1 MAKREAPCYA
11 ACIMFDPTLTEEQ
24 EQLVQTAR
32 RFAAE
37 RLIPN
42 ATEWDRKEEFPT
54 AVFEEA
60 WQLGL
65 MNVELPEA
73 YGGIGLH
80 TLDGCLISEELAYGC
95 AAIATSIM
103 CNHLGALP
111 LMIAG
116 NETQKQE
123 WLARLGTKCCFVS
136 YACSEPDAGS
146 DVAGMKTRI
155 VRDGDGWRLTGQKR
169 WITNAGHASFFTG
182 FATMDPAQRHR
193 GITAFVVPADA
204 PGVSTGRK
212 EDKLGQRASDTR
224 DVLFDDVR
232 LSDDEILGKPGQ
244 GFAIAMET
252 FDRSRPMI
260 AALAAG
266 IIRRCADESRNYAL
280 ERKTFGQPIA
290 EHQAIQFLIAE
301 MVMAYEA
308 VRLLWQK
315 AAWEVDHDV
324 KRTSTSAIAK
334 AWGADL
340 AMKSATDAVQVFGG
354 YGYTKEYPV
363 EKLMRDAKLL
373 QIYEGTSQVQRMV
386 IARNF
391 LFRA

>member
-1 MAKREAPCYA
+1 
-11 ACIMFDPTLTEEQ
+11 MFDPTLTEEQ
-24 EQLVQTAR
+24 EQLVHMAR

-60 WQLGL
+60 WRLGL
-65 MNVELPEA
+65 MNVEVPEA

-80 TLDGCLISEELAYGC
+80 TFDGCLVTEELAYGC

-116 NETQKQE
+116 SEAQKQE
-123 WLARLGTKCCFVS
+123 WLARLSTKCCFVS

-232 LSDDEILGKPGQ
+232 LSDDQILGKPGQ

-266 IIRRCADESRNYAL
+266 IIRRCAEESKNYAL

-290 EHQAIQFLIAE
+290 EHQAIQFMIAE
-301 MVMAYEA
+301 MVMAYEV

-315 AAWEVDHDV
+315 AAWEVDHGV

-340 AMKSATDAVQVFGG
+340 AMKSATDAVQVLGG

-373 QIYEGTSQVQRMV
+373 QIYEGTSQIQRMV

-391 LFRA
+391 LFRS

>member
-1 MAKREAPCYA
+1 
-11 ACIMFDPTLTEEQ
+11 MFDPTLTEEQ

-32 RFAAE
+32 RFAAD

-42 ATEWDRKEEFPT
+42 ATEWDRKEEFPIK
-54 AVFEEA
+54 VLEEA
-60 WQLGL
+60 WELGL

-73 YGGIGLH
+73 YGGVGLH
-80 TLDGCLISEELAYGC
+80 TFDGCLTSEELAYGD
-95 AAIATSIM
+95 AAVATSIM
-103 CNHLGALP
+103 CNHLGVLP
-111 LMIAG
+111 LIIAG
-116 NETQKQE
+116 NEAQKQE
-123 WLARLGTKCCFVS
+123 WLTRLAKECCFVS

-146 DVAGMKTRI
+146 DVAAMKTRI
-155 VRDGDGWRLTGQKR
+155 VREGDGWLLNGQKR
-169 WITNAGHASFFTG
+169 WITNAGYASFFTG
-182 FATMDPAQRHR
+182 FGTMDPAQRHKA
-193 GITAFVVPADA
+193 ITAFVVPADA
-204 PGVSTGRK
+204 PGVSIGRK
-212 EDKLGQRASDTR
+212 EEKLGQRASDTR
-224 DVLFDDVR
+224 DVLFEDVR
-232 LSDDEILGKPGQ
+232 LTNDHILGRPGE
-244 GFAIAMET
+244 GFSIAMET

-260 AALAAG
+260 AACAAG
-266 IIRRCADESRNYAL
+266 TIRRCADESKAYAL

-290 EHQAIQFLIAE
+290 QHQAIQFLIAE

-315 AAWEVDHDV
+315 AAWEVDNEV

-340 AMKSATDAVQVFGG
+340 AMKAATDAVQVFGG
-354 YGYTKEYPV
+354 YGYTKEYAV

-391 LFRA
+391 LFRS

>member
-1 MAKREAPCYA
+1 
-11 ACIMFDPTLTEEQ
+11 MFDPTLTPEQ
-24 EQLVQTAR
+24 DLLVDTAR
-32 RFAAE
+32 RFAAAQ
-37 RLIPN
+37 LIPN
-42 ATEWDRKEEFPT
+42 ATRWDTEEEFPLP
-54 AVFEEA
+54 VFTSA
-60 WQLGL
+60 WELGL

-73 YGGIGLH
+73 YGGVGLH
-80 TLDGCLISEELAYGC
+80 TVDGCLVSEELAYGC

-111 LMIAG
+111 LLIAG
-116 NETQKQE
+116 TDAQKQE
-123 WLARLGTKCCFVS
+123 WLGRLGKALTFVS

-146 DVAGMKTRI
+146 DVAGMKTKI

-182 FATMDPAQRHR
+182 FATMDPTQRHK
-193 GITAFVVPADA
+193 GITAFVVAADQ

-212 EDKLGQRASDTR
+212 EEKLGQRASDTR
-224 DVLFDDVR
+224 DVIFEDVKIPN
-232 LSDDEILGKPGQ
+232 DQILGRPGD
-244 GFAIAMET
+244 GFTIAMET

-266 IIRRCADESRNYAL
+266 IIRRCADESKAYAL

-290 EHQAIQFLIAE
+290 QHQAVQFMIAE
-301 MVMAYEA
+301 MVMAHET

-315 AAWEVDHDV
+315 AAWEVDHGV
-324 KRTSTSAIAK
+324 KRTATSAIAK

-340 AMKSATDAVQVFGG
+340 AMKSAVDAVQVFGG

-373 QIYEGTSQVQRMV
+373 QIYEGTSQIQRIV
-386 IARNF
+386 IARNV
-391 LFRA
+391 LGGK

>member
-1 MAKREAPCYA
+1 
-11 ACIMFDPTLTEEQ
+11 MFDPRLTEEQ

-32 RFAAE
+32 RFSAE

-54 AVFEEA
+54 KVFEEA

-65 MNVELPEA
+65 MNVELPEQ

-80 TLDGCLISEELAYGC
+80 TFDGCLTSEELSYGC

-103 CNHLGALP
+103 CNHLGSLP
-111 LMIAG
+111 LFIAG
-116 NETQKQE
+116 SEAQKE
-123 WLARLGTKCCFVS
+123 FWLSQLGEKCRFVS

-155 VRDGDGWRLTGQKR
+155 VPDGDGWRLTGQKR

-182 FATMDPAQRHR
+182 FATADPAQRHR
-193 GITAFVVPADA
+193 GITAFVVSADTE
-204 PGVSTGRK
+204 GVSIGRK

-224 DVLFDDVR
+224 DVIFDDVY
-232 LSDDEILGKPGQ
+232 LTKDHILGQPGQ

-266 IIRRCADESRNYAL
+266 IIRRCAEESRSYAL

-290 EHQAIQFLIAE
+290 QHQAVQFMIAE
-301 MVMAYEA
+301 MVMSYEA
-308 VRLLWQK
+308 VRLMWQK
-315 AAWEVDHDV
+315 AAWEVDNGV

-340 AMKSATDAVQVFGG
+340 AMKCAVDAVQVFGG

-391 LFRA
+391 LFRS

>member
-1 MAKREAPCYA
+1 
-11 ACIMFDPTLTEEQ
+11 MFDPTLTAEQ
-24 EQLVQTAR
+24 DLLVETAR

-37 RLIPN
+37 QLIPN
-42 ATEWDRKEEFPT
+42 ATHWDTKEEFPLP
-54 AVFEEA
+54 VFKSA
-60 WQLGL
+60 WELGL

-73 YGGIGLH
+73 YGGVGLH
-80 TLDGCLISEELAYGC
+80 TFDGCLVSEELAYGC

-111 LMIAG
+111 LLIAG
-116 NETQKQE
+116 TDAQKQE
-123 WLARLGTKCCFVS
+123 WLGRLGKDLCFVS

-155 VRDGDGWRLTGQKR
+155 VRDGDGWRITGQKR
-169 WITNAGHASFFTG
+169 WITNAGHAKFFTG
-182 FATMDPAQRHR
+182 FGTMDPAQRHK
-193 GITAFVVPADA
+193 GITAFVVAADQ

-212 EDKLGQRASDTR
+212 EEKLGQRASDTR
-224 DVLFDDVR
+224 DVIFEDVKIGN
-232 LSDDEILGKPGQ
+232 DQILGRPGD
-244 GFAIAMET
+244 GFTIAMET

-266 IIRRCADESRNYAL
+266 IIRRCADESKAYAL

-290 EHQAIQFLIAE
+290 QHQAVQFMIAE
-301 MVMAYEA
+301 MVMAHET

-315 AAWEVDHDV
+315 AAWEVDHGV
-324 KRTSTSAIAK
+324 KRTATSAIAK

-391 LFRA
+391 LFRS

>member
-1 MAKREAPCYA
+1 
-11 ACIMFDPTLTEEQ
+11 MFNPTLSEDQ
-24 EQLVQTAR
+24 EQLVQTAQ
-32 RFAAE
+32 RFAQD

-42 ATEWDRKEEFPT
+42 ATQWDIDEHFPSD
-54 AVFEEA
+54 VFEEA
-60 WQLGL
+60 WKLGL

-73 YGGIGLH
+73 FGGVGLH
-80 TLDGCLISEELAYGC
+80 TFEGCLVSEELAYGC

-103 CNHLGALP
+103 CNHLGSLP
-111 LMIAG
+111 LLIAG
-116 NETQKQE
+116 TGEQKQK
-123 WLARLGTKCCFVS
+123 WLSRLGEKCRFVS

-169 WITNAGHASFFTG
+169 WITNAGHADFFTG
-182 FATMDPAQRHR
+182 FATMDPSQRHK
-193 GITAFVVPADA
+193 GITAFVVSADA

-224 DVLFDDVR
+224 DVLFEDVH
-232 LSDDEILGKPGQ
+232 LTNDHILGQPGQ
-244 GFAIAMET
+244 GFSIAMET

-266 IIRRCADESRNYAL
+266 LIRRCAEESRTYAL

-290 EHQAIQFLIAE
+290 NHQGVQFMIAE
-301 MVMAYEA
+301 MVMAYEM
-308 VRLLWQK
+308 VRLLWMK
-315 AAWEVDHDV
+315 AAWEVDNGV
-324 KRTSTSAIAK
+324 KRSSTSAIAK
-334 AWGADL
+334 AWGGDL
-340 AMKSATDAVQVFGG
+340 AMKSAVDAVQVFGG

>member
-1 MAKREAPCYA
+1 
-11 ACIMFDPTLTEEQ
+11 MFDPSLTDEQ
-24 EQLVQTAR
+24 EQLVETAR
-32 RFAAE
+32 KFVAQKI
-37 RLIPN
+37 IPN
-42 ATEWDRKEEFPT
+42 ATEWDRREEFPLP
-54 AVFEEA
+54 VFKEA
-60 WQLGL
+60 WELGL

-73 YGGIGLH
+73 YGGVGLH
-80 TLDGCLISEELAYGC
+80 TFDGCLVSEELAYGC
-95 AAIATSIM
+95 SAIGTSIM
-103 CNHLGALP
+103 CNHLGSLP
-111 LMIAG
+111 LFIAG
-116 NETQKQE
+116 TDAQKDQ
-123 WLARLGTKCCFVS
+123 WLPRLSQDLTFVS
-136 YACSEPDAGS
+136 YACSEPEAGS

-155 VRDGDGWRLTGQKR
+155 TRDGDGWRLTGQKR

-182 FATMDPAQRHR
+182 FATMDPTQRHK
-193 GITAFVVPADA
+193 GITAFVVAADQ

-224 DVLFDDVR
+224 DVIFEDVR
-232 LSDDEILGKPGQ
+232 LTNDQILGRPGD

-280 ERKTFGQPIA
+280 ERKAFGAPIA
-290 EHQAIQFLIAE
+290 QHQAVQFMIAE

-308 VRLLWQK
+308 TRLLWSK
-315 AAWEVDHDV
+315 AAWEVDHGI

-391 LFRA
+391 LMRSS

>member
-1 MAKREAPCYA
+1 
-11 ACIMFDPTLTEEQ
+11 MFDPTLSPEQ
-24 EQLVQTAR
+24 EQLVETAR

-37 RLIPN
+37 RIIPH
-42 ATEWDRKEEFPT
+42 AIEWDQKEEFPIP
-54 AVFEEA
+54 VFKQA
-60 WQLGL
+60 WELGL
-65 MNVELPEA
+65 MNLELPEA
-73 YGGIGLH
+73 YGGLGLH
-80 TLDGCLISEELAYGC
+80 TIDGSLVTEELAYGC
-95 AAIATSIM
+95 SGISTSVM

-111 LMIAG
+111 LLIAG
-116 NETQKQE
+116 TDEQKERWLGQ
-123 WLARLGTKCCFVS
+123 LARELCFVS
-136 YACSEPDAGS
+136 YACSEPEAGS

-155 VRDGDGWRLTGQKR
+155 IRDGAGWRLTGQKR
-169 WITNAGHASFFTG
+169 WITNAGHAKFFTG
-182 FATMDPAQRHR
+182 FATMDPAQRHK
-193 GITAFVVPADA
+193 GITAFVVGADQ

-224 DVLFDDVR
+224 DVIFEDVR
-232 LSDDEILGKPGQ
+232 LADDQILGRPGD

-260 AALAAG
+260 AAIAAG
-266 IIRRCADESRNYAL
+266 IIRRCAEESRTYAL

-290 EHQAIQFLIAE
+290 QHQAVQFMIAE
-301 MVMAYEA
+301 MVMSYEA
-308 VRLLWQK
+308 VRLLWLK

-334 AWGADL
+334 AWAADL
-340 AMKSATDAVQVFGG
+340 AMKCATDAVQVFGG

-373 QIYEGTSQVQRMV
+373 QIYEGTSQVQRIV

-391 LFRA
+391 LFRT

>member
-1 MAKREAPCYA
+1 
-11 ACIMFDPTLTEEQ
+11 MFDPTLTPEQ
-24 EQLVQTAR
+24 DQLVETAR

-37 RLIPN
+37 KIIPH
-42 ATEWDRKEEFPT
+42 ATDWDTRSEFPT
-54 AVFEEA
+54 AVFKEA
-60 WQLGL
+60 WELGL
-65 MNVELPEA
+65 MNVELPET
-73 YGGIGLH
+73 YGGVGLH
-80 TLDGCLISEELAYGC
+80 TFDGCLISEELAYGC
-95 AAIATSIM
+95 SAIATSIM

-116 NETQKQE
+116 TDEQKQQ
-123 WLARLGTKCCFVS
+123 WLGRLGKEFSFVS

-146 DVAGMKTRI
+146 DVAGMKTKL

-182 FATMDPAQRHR
+182 FATMDPATRHK
-193 GITAFVVPADA
+193 GITAFVVPADQA
-204 PGVSTGRK
+204 GVSTGRK

-224 DVLFDDVR
+224 DVIFEDVH
-232 LSDDEILGKPGQ
+232 LTNDQIIGKPGD
-244 GFAIAMET
+244 GFTIAMET

-260 AALAAG
+260 AAIAAG
-266 IIRRCADESRNYAL
+266 IIRRCADESRDYAL

-290 EHQAIQFLIAE
+290 QHQGVQFLIAE

-308 VRLLWQK
+308 VRILWQK

-324 KRTSTSAIAK
+324 RRTSTSAIAK
-334 AWGADL
+334 AWGGDL

-373 QIYEGTSQVQRMV
+373 QIYEGTSQVQRIV
-386 IARNF
+386 ISRNF
-391 LFRA
+391 LFRT

>member
-1 MAKREAPCYA
+1 
-11 ACIMFDPTLTEEQ
+11 MFDPTLTHEHDGP
-24 EQLVQTAR
+24 VAIAR
-32 RFAAE
+32 RFAAD
-37 RLIPN
+37 RIVPH
-42 ATEWDRKEEFPT
+42 AIEWDSREEFPLP
-54 AVFEEA
+54 VFKEA
-60 WQLGL
+60 WELGL

-73 YGGIGLH
+73 YGGLGLH
-80 TLDGCLISEELAYGC
+80 TTDGCLISEELSYGC
-95 AAIATSIM
+95 AAVATSVM

-116 NETQKQE
+116 SEAQKQH
-123 WLARLGTKCCFVS
+123 WLGRLANEFCFVS

-146 DVAGMKTRI
+146 DVAGMKSRI
-155 VRDGDGWRLTGQKR
+155 VRDGDHWRLTGQKR

-182 FATMDPAQRHR
+182 FATMDPGQRHK
-193 GITAFVVPADA
+193 GITAFVVPADQ

-224 DVLFDDVR
+224 DVIFDDVR
-232 LSDDEILGKPGQ
+232 LTDDQILGKPGE

-266 IIRRCADESRNYAL
+266 IIRRCAEESRSYAL
-280 ERKTFGQPIA
+280 ERKAFGQPIA
-290 EHQAIQFLIAE
+290 QHQAVQFMIAE
-301 MVMAYEA
+301 MVMAYET

-315 AAWEVDHDV
+315 AAWEVDHDI

-334 AWGADL
+334 AWGGDL

-391 LFRA
+391 LFRS

>member
-1 MAKREAPCYA
+1 
-11 ACIMFDPTLTEEQ
+11 MFDPTLTEEQ

-32 RFAAE
+32 RFAAD

-54 AVFEEA
+54 KVLEEA
-60 WQLGL
+60 WELGL

-73 YGGIGLH
+73 YGGVGLH
-80 TLDGCLISEELAYGC
+80 TFDGCLTSEELAYGD
-95 AAIATSIM
+95 AAVATSIM

-111 LMIAG
+111 LVIAG
-116 NETQKQE
+116 SEAQKQE
-123 WLARLGTKCCFVS
+123 WLGRLAKECCFVS

-146 DVAGMKTRI
+146 DVVAMKTRI

-169 WITNAGHASFFTG
+169 WITNAGYASFFTG
-182 FATMDPAQRHR
+182 FATMDPAQRHK

-204 PGVSTGRK
+204 PGVSIGRK
-212 EDKLGQRASDTR
+212 EEKLGQRASDTR

-232 LSDDEILGKPGQ
+232 LSNDHILGRPGE
-244 GFAIAMET
+244 GFSIAMES

-260 AALAAG
+260 AACAAG
-266 IIRRCADESRNYAL
+266 IIRRCADESKTYAL

-290 EHQAIQFLIAE
+290 QHQAIQFMIAE

-315 AAWEVDHDV
+315 AAWEVDNEV

-340 AMKSATDAVQVFGG
+340 AMKSATDAVQVLGG

-391 LFRA
+391 LFRS

>member
-1 MAKREAPCYA
+1 MV
-11 ACIMFDPTLTEEQ
+11 MFNPTLTEEQ
-24 EQLVQTAR
+24 NQLVETAR

-42 ATEWDRKEEFPT
+42 ATEWDTKEEFPT
-54 AVFEEA
+54 AVFEES
-60 WQLGL
+60 WNLGL

-73 YGGIGLH
+73 YGGVGLH
-80 TLDGCLISEELAYGC
+80 TFDGCLVSEELAYGC

-116 NETQKQE
+116 TDAQKEE
-123 WLARLGTKCCFVS
+123 WLGRLGREFCFVS

-155 VRDGDGWRLTGQKR
+155 VRDGDAWRVTGQKR

-182 FATMDPAQRHR
+182 FATQDPSQRHK
-193 GITAFVVPADA
+193 GITAFVVPADT
-204 PGVSTGRK
+204 PGVSIGRK

-224 DVLFDDVR
+224 DVIFDDVR
-232 LSDDEILGKPGQ
+232 ISDEHIIGKPGQ
-244 GFAIAMET
+244 GFGIAMET

-266 IIRRCADESRNYAL
+266 IIRRCADESKAYAL
-280 ERKTFGQPIA
+280 ERKTFGQPIG
-290 EHQAIQFLIAE
+290 EHQAVQFLIAE

-308 VRLLWQK
+308 VRLMWQK
-315 AAWEVDHDV
+315 AAWEVDNEV

-334 AWGADL
+334 AWGGDL
-340 AMKSATDAVQVFGG
+340 AMKAATDAVQVFGG

-373 QIYEGTSQVQRMV
+373 QIYEGTSQV
-386 IARNF
+386 
-391 LFRA
+391 

>member
-1 MAKREAPCYA
+1 
-11 ACIMFDPTLTEEQ
+11 MFDPTLTEEQ

-32 RFAAE
+32 RFAAD

-42 ATEWDRKEEFPT
+42 ATEWDRREEFPT

-60 WQLGL
+60 WKLGL

-73 YGGIGLH
+73 YGGVGLH
-80 TLDGCLISEELAYGC
+80 TFDGCLVSEELAYGC

-103 CNHLGALP
+103 CNHLGMLP
-111 LMIAG
+111 LFIAG
-116 NETQKQE
+116 SDAQKQE
-123 WLARLGTKCCFVS
+123 WLTRLGQSCCFVS

-169 WITNAGHASFFTG
+169 WITNAGYASFFTG
-182 FATMDPAQRHR
+182 FATMDPAQRHK
-193 GITAFVVPADA
+193 GITAFVVAADA
-204 PGVSTGRK
+204 PGVSIGRK

-224 DVLFDDVR
+224 DVIFDEVR
-232 LSDDEILGKPGQ
+232 VTSDQILGQPGE
-244 GFAIAMET
+244 GFSIAMET

-266 IIRRCADESRNYAL
+266 IIRRCAEESRTYAL

-290 EHQAIQFLIAE
+290 QHQAIQFLIAE

-315 AAWEVDHDV
+315 AAWEVDHGV

-334 AWGADL
+334 AWGGDL
-340 AMKSATDAVQVFGG
+340 AMKAATDAVQVFGG

-391 LFRA
+391 LLRS

>member
-1 MAKREAPCYA
+1 
-11 ACIMFDPTLTEEQ
+11 MFDPTLTPEQ
-24 EQLVQTAR
+24 EQLVETAR

-37 RLIPN
+37 RIVPH
-42 ATEWDRKEEFPT
+42 ATEWDRREEFPT
-54 AVFEEA
+54 AVFQAA
-60 WQLGL
+60 WKLGL

-73 YGGIGLH
+73 FGGVGLH
-80 TLDGCLISEELAYGC
+80 TFEGCLVSEELAYGC
-95 AAIATSIM
+95 SAIATSIM

-111 LMIAG
+111 LLIAG
-116 NETQKQE
+116 TDEQKE
-123 WLARLGTKCCFVS
+123 RWLGRLGRECCFVS
-136 YACSEPDAGS
+136 YACSEPEAGS
-146 DVAGMKTRI
+146 DVAGMKSRM

-169 WITNAGHASFFTG
+169 WITNAGHASFFAG
-182 FATMDPAQRHR
+182 FATLDPAQRHK
-193 GITAFVVPADA
+193 GITAFVVPADQA
-204 PGVSTGRK
+204 GVSTGRK

-224 DVLFDDVR
+224 DVIFEDVH
-232 LSDDEILGKPGQ
+232 LTSDQILGRPGD

-266 IIRRCADESRNYAL
+266 IIRRCADESKTYAL

-290 EHQAIQFLIAE
+290 QHQAVQFMIAE
-301 MVMAYEA
+301 MVMAYEI

-324 KRTSTSAIAK
+324 KRTATSAIAK

-373 QIYEGTSQVQRMV
+373 QIYEGTSQIQRMV

-391 LFRA
+391 LFRS